1 MTKREILKLSDNKL
15 DKMVKIQG
23 TNYDRKRKVTK
34 QMQTRMMQMLKAGKS
49 INSIAEHFSVTPHTV
64 KYNTDVEYKKW
75 WNTSR
80 DGKHYGANNSNATE
94 RGAYKRSLL
103 KARKELI
110 YAQ

>member
-1 MTKREILKLSDNKL
+1 MTKRELMNLSDTKL
-15 DKMVKIQG
+15 DKAVKIQG

-34 QMQTRMMQMLKAGKS
+34 QMQYRMVQMLNAGKS
-49 INSIAEHFSVTPHTV
+49 INYIAEHFSVTPHTV
-64 KYNTDVEYKKW
+64 KYNTDEEYKQW

-80 DGKHYGANNSNATE
+80 DGKHYGANTSTSSE

-110 YAQ
+110 YT